1 MQKTNLR
8 KSKRTV
14 LMFISETNGSSWRN
28 SALWWQILKSAAS
41 QMSET
46 KWVKHFIE
54 LISASL
60 PLSLADFTKC
70 KEKKKRN
77 KNKEEGK
84 EEKENIHMIKT
95 ININWLL
102 HNPSSPYANLYCCNK

>member
-14 LMFISETNGSSWRN
+14 LMFISETNGSSWSN

-46 KWVKHFIE
+46 KWVKDFIE

-70 KEKKKRN
+70 KEKKKQKQRG
-77 KNKEEGK
+77 GK
-84 EEKENIHMIKT
+84 RRKRKYSHD
-95 ININWLL
+95 
-102 HNPSSPYANLYCCNK
+102 